1 MQVKIQIHQQIQ
13 VNALTHVL
21 TQFSEKVDFEPNI
34 VVKYAI
40 KKTVIYKFHQMFGTK
55 KWSTQFIIR
64 EMSVL
69 EILCWLNTKVPCTLY
84 NGAL

>member
-40 KKTVIYKFHQMFGTK
+40 KKQLFINVWDHPTLGKAFVTV
-55 KWSTQFIIR
+55 S
-64 EMSVL
+64 E
-69 EILCWLNTKVPCTLY
+69 
-84 NGAL
+84 

>member
-40 KKTVIYKFHQMFGTK
+40 KKQLFINFTKCLGPKSGVLNLLLEKSRSWKFVVG
-55 KWSTQFIIR
+55 
-64 EMSVL
+64 
-69 EILCWLNTKVPCTLY
+69 
-84 NGAL
+84 